1 MMTLTKAEIADALQ
15 KKLSLT
21 KLVSKEIVDQIFEEI
36 RSNLEKGRSVKLS
49 SFGNFDLR
57 DKKDRPGR
65 NPKTGETKIVSA
77 RRVVTFKAGQKLKAK
92 ILDYKSNTKSDKK
105 DNKEKDGKEIEE

>member
-1 MMTLTKAEIADALQ
+1 MTLTKAEIAEALQ
-15 KKLSLT
+15 RDLGLA
-21 KLVSKEIVDQIFEEI
+21 KLVAKEIVDQVFEEI
-36 RSNLEKGRSVKLS
+36 RSNLEIGRPVKLS

-92 ILDYKSNTKSDKK
+92 ILQHQGKAKSAGSA
-105 DNKEKDGKEIEE
+105 E